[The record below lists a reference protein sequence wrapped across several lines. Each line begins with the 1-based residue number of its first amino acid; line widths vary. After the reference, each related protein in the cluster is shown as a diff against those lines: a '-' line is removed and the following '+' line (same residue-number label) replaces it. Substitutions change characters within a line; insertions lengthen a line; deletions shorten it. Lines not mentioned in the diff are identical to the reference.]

1 MRPSSESPERPIT
14 FIRTIRDR
22 KLANMEVFVLSEPL
36 YDVCESWAEEPSF
49 EAWDAV
55 YSDVREWLVR
65 AN

>member
-1 MRPSSESPERPIT
+1 MYAP
-14 FIRTIRDR
+14 IRDR

-55 YSDVREWLVR
+55 YSDVRDWLVR